1 MVVIATFAGAWVSPA
16 WLSGLLVDFD
26 WSCSLGLNEDVI
38 VVRGDSPV
46 LAVVVFIG
54 IVLLVV
60 SKEGVEL
67 QALLE
72 VLGGLEA
79 ANVLEH
85 VEVALRVG
93 AGLH

>member
-1 MVVIATFAGAWVSPA
+1 MTYAGAWVSPA
-16 WLSGLLVDFD
+16 LMSDFLIELD
-26 WSCSLGLNEDVI
+26 LSCSLSFNEDVI

-46 LAVVVFIG
+46 LAVVVFIR

-67 QALLE
+67 QALLK
-72 VLGGLEA
+72 VFGGLKA

-85 VEVALRVG
+85 VEVALSVG

>member
-1 MVVIATFAGAWVSPA
+1 MTFAGAWVSPA
-16 WLSGLLVDFD
+16 WMSDFLIEFNL
-26 WSCSLGLNEDVI
+26 SCSLSFNEDVI

-67 QALLE
+67 QALLK
-72 VLGGLEA
+72 VLGGLKA

-85 VEVALRVG
+85 VEVTLSVG

>member
-1 MVVIATFAGAWVSPA
+1 MVVIVTFAGAWVSPA
-16 WLSGLLVDFD
+16 WMSDFFIEFD
-26 WSCSLGLNEDVI
+26 LSCSLGLNEDVI

-72 VLGGLEA
+72 VLGSLKA
-79 ANVLEH
+79 ANVFEH
-85 VEVALRVG
+85 VVNFQFPTV
-93 AGLH
+93 LH